1 MIQTNLGHDQALTV
15 IAAAMDTAGKQFLIG
30 YTRDSSGWHGPD
42 ALIADGNPVTGI
54 SADD

>member
-1 MIQTNLGHDQALTV
+1 MIQTNLGDEQALTV
-15 IAAAMDTAGKQFLIG
+15 MATVADTAGKHFLIG

-42 ALIADGNPVTGI
+42 PIIADGNPITGI